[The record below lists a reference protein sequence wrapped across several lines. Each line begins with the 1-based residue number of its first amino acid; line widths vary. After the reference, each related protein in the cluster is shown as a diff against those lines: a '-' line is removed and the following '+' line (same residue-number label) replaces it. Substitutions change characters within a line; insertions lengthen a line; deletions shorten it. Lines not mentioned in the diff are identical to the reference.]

1 LTGLSLEAWP
11 FIGLFFFHG
20 RFACFTL
27 TAVYPAA
34 ASPQQQNSNSSRG
47 GARAAAPRHK
57 TTKALF
63 DRVVTLL
70 CEMKEKLCP
79 AAAHTQS
86 EKRSCFP
93 PPIPLTFVLLLRFL
107 LQTTTWFFCFSRATH
122 FENYPNIRQVI
133 WGAESA
139 RSAYSNQ
146 LTEAEQH
153 YY

>member
-1 LTGLSLEAWP
+1 MSGWYSSKVALLYTRCSLP
-11 FIGLFFFHG
+11 
-20 RFACFTL
+20 RS
-27 TAVYPAA
+27 PP
-34 ASPQQQNSNSSRG
+34 PQQQNSNSSRG
-47 GARAAAPRHK
+47 GARRCCAPAQDHQGS
-57 TTKALF
+57 LL
-63 DRVVTLL
+63 DLLVTLL